1 MAIASFHLVRHR
13 RRRVPALL
21 ARFVTDRRHLRA
33 APGLRFWR
41 LLGTG
46 RGRTMSASADLT
58 RWALFAVWEDEAA
71 LEAFLDTS
79 PVACRWAG
87 AVEAWHVRLA
97 DAQGHGRWTGAD
109 VVELASGG
117 EHPEHPGTAGEGAG
131 PVAILT
137 RATVRARRLR
147 QFLRAGR
154 PVDAVLGAA
163 PGLLATVGIG
173 EAPVG
178 RQATFSLWRSVAD
191 ARRFAYDDPVH
202 AEVVRRTR
210 EEGWYAEE
218 LFVRFRPYHSAGTW
232 DGVDPLAPAGDAGGA
247 SGSDVERARTDRG
260 TTGTSIP

>member
-1 MAIASFHLVRHR
+1 
-13 RRRVPALL
+13 
-21 ARFVTDRRHLRA
+21 
-33 APGLRFWR
+33 
-41 LLGTG
+41 
-46 RGRTMSASADLT
+46 MSTSADLT
-58 RWALFAVWEDEAA
+58 RWALFAVWEDDAA

-79 PVACRWAG
+79 PVARRWAG

-97 DAQGHGRWTGAD
+97 DAQGHGRWTGAE

-117 EHPEHPGTAGEGAG
+117 EQPGHPELPGGTRDGVG

-137 RATVRARRLR
+137 RATVRARRLPR
-147 QFLRAGR
+147 FLRAGR

-210 EEGWYAEE
+210 DEGWYAEE

-232 DGVDPLAPAGDAGGA
+232 DGVDPLAPAGGADGA
-247 SGSDVERARTDRG
+247 SGPDVERARTDRG